1 MIKVS
6 KIWDYSLRSVIYVA
20 EKWELV
26 KIKDISKD
34 QEISESLLRRII
46 AMLEK
51 AWVLKTIKWR
61 NGWVMLA
68 KTPDKISMFD
78 IFEAVDEEMSIC
90 KCTNGGNCD
99 ILDKCLTAKPYI
111 AMQITFNTL
120 LKSQTIDK
128 ILTINEK

>member
-51 AWVLKTIKWR
+51 SNILKTIKWR

-78 IFEAVDEEMSIC
+78 IFKAVDEEMSIC
-90 KCTNGGNCD
+90 KCTSWWNCD
-99 ILDKCLTAKPYI
+99 ILDKCLTAKPYK